1 MITAGCMNSCC
12 HANAVKR
19 QLAIG
24 GRLVIPV
31 GNFEDEQ
38 SLLRITRRTATDYN
52 EESLG
57 AVRFVP
63 LIGEQGWAENG
74 TRSASNLTPGHSRCQ
89 SVTDM
94 IGAAI
99 EPLPAFDDPAFGEAV
114 ELLRQ

>member
-1 MITAGCMNSCC
+1 MNSCC